1 VLITTDYVTPA
12 ELTGYVRAALA
23 DLQVNRFRLAS
34 FLPSRTIDDLQ
45 YRFDR
50 GGAEGL
56 TEAATF
62 RSYDTESPVGSRPG
76 VTRVT
81 GELPPVSRKIRL
93 GEYDRLRQRRLDN
106 RVRSQILTDAERMTR
121 AVAARIE
128 LARGEALYKG
138 KIELAENGVT
148 ATVDFGR
155 AAGHTVNAGI
165 AWTDTAT
172 AVPLT
177 DLIAWVEVY
186 RAANGVAPGVVLLS
200 SAALGLLIRNA
211 EIRALA
217 ATIVGTPNV
226 VPQST
231 LQGIFQAHGL
241 PPFEVFDAQVRVGSS
256 SQYVIPRDKVLL
268 LPAPGDANDADSS
281 EMGATLWGTTA
292 ESLEP
297 EFGMEDGEEPGI
309 VAGAYSTKDPVAVW
323 TKAAAVSLPILA
335 NPNLSFAADIGT
347 IA

>member
-1 VLITTDYVTPA
+1 MLISSDYVTPA
-12 ELTGYVRAALA
+12 ELTGYVRAALG
-23 DLQVNRFRLAS
+23 DLQVNRFRLAAW
-34 FLPSRTIDDLQ
+34 LPNRVIDDLQ

-76 VTRVT
+76 ITRVT

-93 GEYDRLRQRRLDN
+93 GEYDRLRQRRLDGRIQN
-106 RVRSQILTDAERMTR
+106 QILTDAVRMTR

-138 KIELAENGVT
+138 KIDLAENGIV
-148 ATVDFGR
+148 ASVDFGR
-155 AAGHTVNAGI
+155 DASHTVSASV
-165 AWTDTAT
+165 AWTDTANAT
-172 AVPLT
+172 PLT

-186 RAANGVAPGVVLLS
+186 RDTNGVAPGVVLLS
-200 SAALGLLIRNA
+200 SPVLGLLIRNA

-217 ATIVGTPNV
+217 ATVVGTPNV
-226 VPQST
+226 VPQAT
-231 LQGIFQAHGL
+231 LQSIFQAHGL
-241 PPFEVFDAQVRVGSS
+241 PPFEVYDAQVRAGGS
-256 SQYVIPRDKVLL
+256 SQYVIPQDRVLL
-268 LPAPGDANDADSS
+268 LPAPGDANDPDTTDL
-281 EMGATLWGTTA
+281 GATLWGTTA
-292 ESLEP
+292 ESLEAD
-297 EFGMEDGEEPGI
+297 FGLEEGEEPGI

-335 NPNLSFAADIGT
+335 NPNLSFAADVGT
-347 IA
+347 I